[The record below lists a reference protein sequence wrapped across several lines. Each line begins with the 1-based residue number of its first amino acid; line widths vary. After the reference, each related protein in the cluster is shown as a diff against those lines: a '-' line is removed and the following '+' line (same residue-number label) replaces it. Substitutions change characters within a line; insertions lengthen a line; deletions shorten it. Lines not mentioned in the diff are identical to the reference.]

1 MDENCKVP
9 CKSIE
14 TATVQPNRLQDLP
27 YTDLKG
33 KKLKVKFGV
42 VIANCLAV
50 WKKSRENVRNVPKF
64 HNLT

>member
-1 MDENCKVP
+1 MDENFQMP

-14 TATVQPNRLQDLP
+14 TAMVQPNMLQYLP

-42 VIANCLAV
+42 VVANCLAV
-50 WKKSRENVRNVPKF
+50 WKKSRENVQNC
-64 HNLT
+64 T